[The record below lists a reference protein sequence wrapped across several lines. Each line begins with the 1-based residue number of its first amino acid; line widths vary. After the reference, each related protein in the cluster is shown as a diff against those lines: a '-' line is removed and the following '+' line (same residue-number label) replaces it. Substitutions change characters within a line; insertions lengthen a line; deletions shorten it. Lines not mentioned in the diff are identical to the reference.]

1 MNSPIS
7 ARGQRFTDMPKSIDM
22 NINGEVR
29 EQDTFVLGDDDDEEE
44 NKEERSEILGG
55 DGACS
60 ASISSPPP
68 PPFYE
73 SIVDPWKEELPPN
86 EPTTPTLDSNPLAEE
101 PSPKPVESDNT
112 RPHKYYLNRSDTLQ
126 GLSLRFGIDVS
137 VIICPLFYN
146 EDAKFLHKSHEICKL
161 NKLSPSAIRMTPHL
175 LHTRVFLILPP
186 TAKPHSSLKLNSAEE
201 KARED
206 RLVRERAERK
216 VQMLTKEVDWRVAKA
231 YVALAN
237 DGEEQEEFQAK
248 QKEIGGGSSAGGLES
263 LAIGNYLD
271 DEEWE
276 TMERRAGRGIQF
288 KRL

>member
-7 ARGQRFTDMPKSIDM
+7 ARGQRFTDVPKSIDM

-29 EQDTFVLGDDDDEEE
+29 DQDTFVLGDDDDEEE
-44 NKEERSEILGG
+44 NKEEKSEILGG
-55 DGACS
+55 DGAGS

-126 GLSLRFGIDVS
+126 GLSLRFGID
-137 VIICPLFYN
+137 
-146 EDAKFLHKSHEICKL
+146 SHEICKL

-186 TAKPHSSLKLNSAEE
+186 TAKPHSSLKLSSAEE
-201 KARED
+201 KAREEKLTGVSQ
-206 RLVRERAERK
+206 RL
-216 VQMLTKEVDWRVAKA
+216 M
-231 YVALAN
+231 
-237 DGEEQEEFQAK
+237 
-248 QKEIGGGSSAGGLES
+248 
-263 LAIGNYLD
+263 
-271 DEEWE
+271 
-276 TMERRAGRGIQF
+276 
-288 KRL
+288 